1 MRKLSRNWSLSLHA
15 ITGMMLGIE
24 FPGGDFIQLDDDD
37 EDTIH
42 FVAVLDILILRII
55 FVSFSTYDE

>member
-1 MRKLSRNWSLSLHA
+1 
-15 ITGMMLGIE
+15 MMLGIE
-24 FPGGDFIQLDDDD
+24 FPSGDFIQLDDDD

-55 FVSFSTYDE
+55 FVSYSTYDE

>member
-1 MRKLSRNWSLSLHA
+1 
-15 ITGMMLGIE
+15 MLGIE

-42 FVAVLDILILRII
+42 FVAVLDLLILRII